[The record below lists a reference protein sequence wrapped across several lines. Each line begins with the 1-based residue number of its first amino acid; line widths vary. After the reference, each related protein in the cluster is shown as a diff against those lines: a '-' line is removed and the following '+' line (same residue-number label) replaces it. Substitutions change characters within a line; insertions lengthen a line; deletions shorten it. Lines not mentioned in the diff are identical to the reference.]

1 MPNQLI
7 TMMMNQL
14 QQRNP
19 QMFQVLNQI
28 RTNNGNPMQLFKQLT
43 NKYTPEQMNNL
54 FNRAQQMGVP
64 KEVLDNLKKDINTK

>member
-1 MPNQLI
+1 
-7 TMMMNQL
+7 MNQL

-28 RTNNGNPMQLFKQLT
+28 RTNNGNPMQLFKQIT
-43 NKYTPEQMNNL
+43 GKYTPEQMNNL
-54 FNRAQQMGVP
+54 FSKAQQMGVP